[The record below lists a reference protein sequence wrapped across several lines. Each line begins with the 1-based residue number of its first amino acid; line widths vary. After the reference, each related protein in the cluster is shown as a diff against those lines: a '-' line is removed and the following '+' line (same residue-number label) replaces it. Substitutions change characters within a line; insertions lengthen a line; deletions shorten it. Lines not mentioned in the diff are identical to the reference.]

1 MHTREVLLEKLTR
14 ALVPTELTVEDDS
27 EKHRGHKGAGAGG
40 HFSVRIVS
48 GAFEGKN
55 LVARH
60 RLVYGALAEEMTGA
74 VHALALVTLT
84 PAEAAREAAQAAAD
98 QAAGRIIANI

>member
-1 MHTREVLLEKLTR
+1 MVGGMHTRDILSSKLTAEFAPT
-14 ALVPTELTVEDDS
+14 ALEIEDDS
-27 EKHRGHKGAGAGG
+27 ARHRGHKGASGGA

-48 GAFEGKN
+48 PAFDGLP

-60 RLVYGALAEEMTGA
+60 RLVYGALAEEMAGR

-84 PAEAAREAAQAAAD
+84 PAEAARTGETVS
-98 QAAGRIIANI
+98 